1 MAGSFGNRMG
11 KAFDV
16 AAAAAAEDSRGEVER
31 FPAEATEG
39 ET

>member
-1 MAGSFGNRMG
+1 MADSFGIRMG

-16 AAAAAAEDSRGEVER
+16 AVAAAAEDLRGEVER